1 MNIFLLV
8 LLFMASSAIFVLV
21 TAILKTLYTV
31 RTYTAGVVERFGK
44 FNRIVRPGLHVL
56 VPFAER
62 VFFVDLQVKQAQF
75 SVETKTHDNVFVQIP
90 VSVQYQVLDDKVYDA
105 FYKLSA
111 PQKQIES
118 FVFNSI
124 LGHVPKLSLDETF
137 EQQSG
142 ISVAVKTELDT
153 IMSGFG
159 FNILTALVT
168 DIIPDVKV
176 KAAMND
182 INAAQRAQ
190 VAAQA
195 RGEAEKTLKV
205 KQAEAEAQ
213 SKALQGQG
221 IAAERQAII
230 DGLRSSIEHFR
241 ESVPGATAEDVMAL
255 VLLTQYFDTLKDIG
269 TKAGAS
275 TIFLPNNPG
284 AANEFLTQILAGL
297 RGSKGSRCHSTPATY
312 YARSTTRGTTH
323 PLHRY
328 ENIHSAPAKKEK
340 PACHAHRDPYADT
353 ARSRPSHRHQLSH
366 HQAMDPHC
374 AQNHPDPGRAIIAS
388 PRCITHSPSS
398 PKNKAKPAA
407 ESRRKALSPRQRPQ
421 PALRQSRVSIRVEG
435 LLAEDRPLYRRRLH
449 HLHHHGHA
457 QSAEFKLRNQGDTA
471 AALIK
476 STDVMIESAS
486 TTPALDA
493 TPVSHRH
500 PIPIFMSP
508 S

>member
-1 MNIFLLV
+1 MEPLNTALLV
-8 LLFMASSAIFVLV
+8 FLVFLAIIVLI
-21 TAILKTLYTV
+21 TILKTLFTV

-56 VPFAER
+56 IPFAES
-62 VFFVDLQVKQAQF
+62 VYFVDLQVKQAQF

-90 VSVQYQVLDDKVYDA
+90 VSVQYQILDDKIYDA
-105 FYKLSA
+105 FYKLSS

-142 ISVAVKTELDT
+142 ISIAVKTELDST
-153 IMSGFG
+153 MSGFG
-159 FNILTALVT
+159 FNILNALVT
-168 DIIPDVKV
+168 DIIPDAKV
-176 KAAMND
+176 KDAMND

-195 RGEAEKTLKV
+195 RGEADKILKV

-269 TKAGAS
+269 TKGGTN

-284 AANEFLTQILAGL
+284 AANDFMMQILAGL
-297 RGSKGSRCHSTPATY
+297 RGNMGSTNSSPTTPRPIHAPPPAT
-312 YARSTTRGTTH
+312 A
-323 PLHRY
+323 
-328 ENIHSAPAKKEK
+328 
-340 PACHAHRDPYADT
+340 
-353 ARSRPSHRHQLSH
+353 
-366 HQAMDPHC
+366 
-374 AQNHPDPGRAIIAS
+374 
-388 PRCITHSPSS
+388 
-398 PKNKAKPAA
+398 
-407 ESRRKALSPRQRPQ
+407 
-421 PALRQSRVSIRVEG
+421 
-435 LLAEDRPLYRRRLH
+435 
-449 HLHHHGHA
+449 
-457 QSAEFKLRNQGDTA
+457 
-471 AALIK
+471 
-476 STDVMIESAS
+476 
-486 TTPALDA
+486 
-493 TPVSHRH
+493 
-500 PIPIFMSP
+500 
-508 S
+508 